1 MFTLRSQ
8 TEDLDL
14 IGRGGGNRPT
24 DLHINLMNYVLA
36 LLLPPL
42 SILFAGRPILA
53 VLVFLIWL
61 PAIIFSGGLGHPIF
75 VVLAWILIW
84 QGQQDARA
92 YRTRR
97 D

>member
-1 MFTLRSQ
+1 MW
-8 TEDLDL
+8 
-14 IGRGGGNRPT
+14 PT
-24 DLHINLMNYVLA
+24 GPHMGVMNYVLA

-53 VLVFLIWL
+53 VVVFLFWL

-75 VVLAWILIW
+75 VILAWLLIW
-84 QGQQDARA
+84 QGQQDARV
-92 YRTRR
+92 RR